1 MRRAERLKELRH
13 GHHAETYY
21 NQRTQEQLWLL
32 FLSFKSHT
40 LKFQI
45 QNQRH
50 LEVHHQEQ

>member
-1 MRRAERLKELRH
+1 MRRAERLKQLRH

-21 NQRTQEQLWLL
+21 NRRTQEQLWLL